1 MPRTP
6 NEAGLIGVAL
16 KRKKEY
22 KNTHKNQLINPE
34 KLFKILNKLKLS
46 GNKHYQFYD
55 DFKEYQVRCQETDPS
70 GYDVIFDKNDDIEES
85 MEAIDP
91 NKEEVLDEMV
101 EVEDEEENLEKEEED
116 NYDNNDPIRK
126 YQFEYNRSLCNVYG
140 R

>member
-22 KNTHKNQLINPE
+22 KNTHKHQLINPE

-55 DFKEYQVRCQETDPS
+55 DFEEYQVRCHQTDPS
-70 GYDVIFDKNDDIEES
+70 GYDVIFDNNDDIEES

-91 NKEEVLDEMV
+91 STEEVLDEMV
-101 EVEDEEENLEKEEED
+101 EDEDDEESIEKEEED
-116 NYDNNDPIRK
+116 TYDNNDPIK
-126 YQFEYNRSLCNVYG
+126 NISLSITDHCV
-140 R
+140 